1 MGLIDQAGNTRFIPN
16 KTTTYKDF
24 LYNLGGGNISKF
36 GTQTLASIPRASG
49 NTPVQ
54 ATITTQNGFVLTTQ
68 TGNTLITNQS
78 YNI

>member
-1 MGLIDQAGNTRFIPN
+1 MGLIDQVGSTKLIPK

-24 LYNLGGGNISKF
+24 LYNLGGGNVSRF
-36 GTQTLASIPRASG
+36 PNQALVTVPRPSG
-49 NTPVQ
+49 NTGVQ
-54 ATITTQNGFVLTTQ
+54 AAITTQNGFILTTQ

>member
-1 MGLIDQAGNTRFIPN
+1 MGLIDQAGNTRFVPN

-24 LYNLGGGNISKF
+24 LYNLGGGNVSRF
-36 GTQTLASIPRASG
+36 PNQALVTVPRPSG
-49 NTPVQ
+49 NATVQ
-54 ATITTQNGFVLTTQ
+54 AAITTQNGFVLTTQ